1 MVGLALWDL
10 SHNAPLLTALLCAA
24 LAQLLKVGAHWQATR
39 EWEWGRLAGSG
50 GMPSSHA
57 ALVHGLA
64 SAIGTQRGF
73 DSDGFAGETAAS
85 SPLAPPSC
93 PPIRA
98 ALNPTPR
105 CWRWPDACC
114 SGRCPVAA
122 IFALVVS
129 YDACGVRFQA
139 DRHGELCPTSAP
151 HWAG

>member
-1 MVGLALWDL
+1 MRLRGIRGIDSRWRGEDGLTESMVGLALWDL

-73 DSDGFAGETAAS
+73 DSDGFAGEAAAP
-85 SPLAPPSC
+85 SPLRPSVL
-93 PPIRA
+93 PA
-98 ALNPTPR
+98 
-105 CWRWPDACC
+105 
-114 SGRCPVAA
+114 
-122 IFALVVS
+122 
-129 YDACGVRFQA
+129 
-139 DRHGELCPTSAP
+139 H
-151 HWAG
+151 

>member
-1 MVGLALWDL
+1 MVSLALWDL

-73 DSDGFAGETAAS
+73 DSDGFAGEAAAP
-85 SPLAPPSC
+85 SPPPPLRPARPNSC
-93 PPIRA
+93 PEPRPPLLA
-98 ALNPTPR
+98 APCNGLLATLT
-105 CWRWPDACC
+105 A
-114 SGRCPVAA
+114 
-122 IFALVVS
+122 
-129 YDACGVRFQA
+129 
-139 DRHGELCPTSAP
+139 
-151 HWAG
+151 

>member
-64 SAIGTQRGF
+64 SAI
-73 DSDGFAGETAAS
+73 AA
-85 SPLAPPSC
+85 PS
-93 PPIRA
+93 A
-98 ALNPTPR
+98 ALLSDLTAR
-105 CWRWPDACC
+105 RGI
-114 SGRCPVAA
+114 SGKTGAGGPFAEEGAPVPVAVHPA
-122 IFALVVS
+122 SGAKRRS
-129 YDACGVRFQA
+129 ATKRA
-139 DRHGELCPTSAP
+139 RPSRTARDRWSPTTTRRNNISSAETP
-151 HWAG
+151 SSK